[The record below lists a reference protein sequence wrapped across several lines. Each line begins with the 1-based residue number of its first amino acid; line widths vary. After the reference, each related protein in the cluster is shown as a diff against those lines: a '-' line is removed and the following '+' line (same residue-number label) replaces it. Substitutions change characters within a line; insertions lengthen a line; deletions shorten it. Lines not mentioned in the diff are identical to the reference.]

1 MSDLRLSKDIH
12 SFIHSAITRYSI
24 SGNVLGTKGTEIKKM
39 VSVFLL
45 VWGDYLEDFHQP
57 ILL

>member
-24 SGNVLGTKGTEIKKM
+24 SGNALGAEGREIKQV

-45 VWGDYLEDFHQP
+45 EWGDFLEDFYQP
-57 ILL
+57 IVL

>member
-24 SGNVLGTKGTEIKKM
+24 SGNVLGAEGREIKQV

-45 VWGDYLEDFHQP
+45 AWGDFLEDFYQP
-57 ILL
+57 IVL